1 MSSTASATVARK
13 SRIFLVDDHPLVR
26 EGLANL
32 INQQD
37 DLMVCGE
44 AEDGAEALSGIGA
57 VRPDVALIDISLK
70 NESGLELVK
79 NLEARFPLVA
89 LIVLSM
95 HDEALYAERALR
107 AGARGYVM
115 KRETTKSVLTAIRRV
130 VEGDVYVSERFVNV
144 MARRLGS
151 SRRAAA
157 NSPVELLSDRELEVF
172 RLLGQG
178 RSTSQIAEDL
188 HLSLKKIRCPL
199 VRRIAPGGHSLG
211 RRDSRKI
218 TRRSSPRSSKRS
230 HRVVSHKKN
239 FSILIS
245 KINYIVDAPKFQQ
258 PCARAFGRRCNH
270 GVDPKKWTH
279 LGSDVSVRLLL

>member
-57 VRPDVALIDISLK
+57 VRPDMALIDISLK

-115 KRETTKSVLTAIRRV
+115 KRETTKSVLTCIRRV
-130 VEGDVYVSERFVNV
+130 LEGGVYVSERVVNT
-144 MARRLGS
+144 MAHSLSASPKTARAS
-151 SRRAAA
+151 S
-157 NSPVELLSDRELEVF
+157 VERLSDRELE
-172 RLLGQG
+172 
-178 RSTSQIAEDL
+178 I
-188 HLSLKKIRCPL
+188 
-199 VRRIAPGGHSLG
+199 
-211 RRDSRKI
+211 
-218 TRRSSPRSSKRS
+218 
-230 HRVVSHKKN
+230 
-239 FSILIS
+239 
-245 KINYIVDAPKFQQ
+245 
-258 PCARAFGRRCNH
+258 
-270 GVDPKKWTH
+270 
-279 LGSDVSVRLLL
+279 